1 MGNTRRNSTPLS
13 LEMVK
18 VLNQQVALEALS
30 SAKYLAAAAWC
41 GSMGYDNSSEFFFKQ
56 AEEERMHML
65 KIFRYICD
73 LGGKAISP
81 SVADV
86 NVEFNS
92 LRDVFEFTLDS
103 EIMVSESI
111 NGIVKQARI
120 ENDYPTENFIQ
131 WFVEEQIEEEFVAR
145 RAVELFDL
153 MGEDKLAIFM
163 IDERIPKIAFSG
175 HNGGEETGA

>member
-1 MGNTRRNSTPLS
+1 MNKSRRINTPLS
-13 LEMVK
+13 KEMVEI
-18 VLNQQVALEALS
+18 LNDQVKLEAVS

-41 GSMGYDNSSEFFFKQ
+41 GSMGYDNSSDFFFNQ

-81 SVADV
+81 SVEDI

-92 LRDVFEFTLDS
+92 LRDVFEFTLES
-103 EIMVSESI
+103 EITVSEAI
-111 NGIVKQARI
+111 NKIVSQTRK

-163 IDERIPKIAFSG
+163 IDERIPKITFSG
-175 HNGGEETGA
+175 HNQSSNAGE